1 MKDGKLLL
9 DTDIVIASF
18 RRDPGAEQALYE
30 AKRLLIPVV
39 VIGELIAGALQGR
52 QTEREMARIDALLA
66 NGEVLDCDLETAHHY
81 GEVRTH
87 LRRQGRPIP
96 ENDIWIAALARQ
108 HDAPVASRD
117 AHYDAVPGPEARAL
131 PRLVLTGEG

>member
-30 AKRLLIPVV
+30 AERLLIPVV
-39 VIGELIAGALQGR
+39 VIGELIAGALQGW

-87 LRRQGRPIP
+87 LRRKGRPIP

-108 HDAPVASRD
+108 HDVPVASRD
-117 AHYDAVPGPEARAL
+117 AHYDAVPG
-131 PRLVLTGEG
+131 LTRDPCRD